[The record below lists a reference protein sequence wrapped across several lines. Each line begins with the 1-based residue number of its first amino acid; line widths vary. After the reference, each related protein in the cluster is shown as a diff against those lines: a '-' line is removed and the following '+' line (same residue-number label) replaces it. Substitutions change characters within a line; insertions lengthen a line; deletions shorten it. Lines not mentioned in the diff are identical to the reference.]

1 MAGLLDGLNPQQ
13 VEAVCTTEGPLLI
26 LAGAGSGKTRV
37 LTRRVGYLLDSG
49 VRPWNIFAVTFTNK
63 AAGEMKARVREL
75 VGTTADD
82 VWVSTFHSSCVR
94 ILRRDIE
101 PLGFGRN
108 FAIWDD
114 DDQTRALRQI
124 VAEQGLDPK
133 RTPPA
138 SFRAQI
144 DRAKNRLLGPAE
156 ITAAVRAGGPQSG
169 WTDKLPA
176 VYAAY
181 DARLK
186 KANALDFNDLIG
198 KVVDLWTQFPDVLR
212 KWQDKWHYLMV
223 DEYQDTNAAQYRLIR
238 LLASARPNLAVV
250 GDDDQSIYSFR
261 GADIR
266 NILDFEKDFPEA
278 TIIRLEQNYRSTALI
293 LQAAAGVVRNNLGR
307 KDKTLRTDAVAG
319 EPLRL
324 FHAPDELAEAD
335 MVVTEIRRL
344 LGLTRGGGPAR
355 PLKPGDIAIIY
366 RTNAQS
372 RPFERVLTDARIP
385 FALVGGK
392 KFYERREVRDI
403 LAYLRV
409 VMNPAD
415 DMSLLRILN
424 VPARG
429 LGEKAVEGVRADAAR
444 HNVSVYRAI
453 RMANPGGRATKGL
466 TAFCAVMDSLS
477 AAVMT
482 MAPGDL
488 VLHVAKVSGYLAE
501 LEAEN
506 TDESRGRIENIQEL
520 ARAVAE
526 SAREFDVLQAEG
538 EADPYERLA
547 SFLDRAALSGQS
559 DELPSEDGKVTLL
572 TVHLAKGLEYPAV
585 FVVGMTE
592 GCFPHARSESESEI
606 EEERRLAYVAFTR
619 ARERL
624 ILTAPRIRRAMDGSV
639 MAATVSRFL
648 LEIPPSA
655 FGDAPPVS
663 LYPPRPT
670 AGRFGG
676 FGSDPAARPTFS
688 AIPPNRYGHPLAAP
702 APPRGPAPTIP
713 VPLVPS
719 DRRRMTPDSLDAY
732 TPGTEVFHP
741 LLGAGTVASRDG
753 IPSNPRLTIHFAKHG
768 ARTVFAV
775 SARMDIL
782 LP

>member
-1 MAGLLDGLNPQQ
+1 MSELLDGLNPEQA
-13 VEAVCTTEGPLLI
+13 EAVQTTEGPLLI

-37 LTRRVGYLLDSG
+37 LTRRVGYLLESG

-63 AAGEMKARVREL
+63 AAGEMKERVRQL

-101 PLGFGRN
+101 PLGFGKN

-114 DDQTRALRQI
+114 DDQMRVLKQLLVELGI
-124 VAEQGLDPK
+124 DPK
-133 RTPPA
+133 RTPA
-138 SFRAQI
+138 SNFRSQI
-144 DRAKNRLLGPAE
+144 DRAKNRLIGPKE
-156 ITAAVRAGGPQSG
+156 IAVALKDAGPLSG
-169 WTDKLPA
+169 WSDKLPA
-176 VYAAY
+176 VFGAY
-181 DARLK
+181 EARLK

-198 KVVDLWTQFPDVLR
+198 KVVELWSQFPDVLK
-212 KWQDKWHYLMV
+212 KWTDKFHYLMV
-223 DEYQDTNAAQYRLIR
+223 DEYQDTNAAQYKLFR
-238 LLASARPNLAVV
+238 LLASARSNLAVV

-278 TIIRLEQNYRSTALI
+278 KIIRLEQNYRSTALI
-293 LQAAAGVVRNNLGR
+293 LRAASGVVVNNLGR
-307 KDKTLRTDAVAG
+307 KDKTLRTDAPEG

-324 FHAPDELAEAD
+324 IHAPDELSEAD
-335 MVVTEIRRL
+335 MVLTEIRRL
-344 LGLTRGGGPAR
+344 IGLTRGAGPAR

-385 FALVGGK
+385 FTLVGGK
-392 KFYERREVRDI
+392 KFYERREVRDV
-403 LAYLRV
+403 LCYLRV
-409 VMNPAD
+409 VLNPAD
-415 DMSLLRILN
+415 DMSLLRIIN
-424 VPARG
+424 VPTRG
-429 LGEKAVEGVRADAAR
+429 LGEKAIEGLRSEAAR
-444 HNVSVYRAI
+444 HGVSVYRAA
-453 RMANPGGRATKGL
+453 RMAGSDGRAGKGL
-466 TAFCAVMDSLS
+466 AAFAQVIDSLS
-477 AAVMT
+477 SAVLT
-482 MAPGDL
+482 MSPGDL
-488 VLHVAKVSGYLAE
+488 VLHAAKVTGYLAD

-526 SAREFDVLQAEG
+526 SAREYDDQHAD
-538 EADPYERLA
+538 APDPYERLA

-585 FVVGMTE
+585 FVVGLTE

-624 ILTAPRIRRAMDGSV
+624 FLTAPRIRRGLDGNIFP
-639 MAATVSRFL
+639 ATLSRFL
-648 LEIPPSA
+648 MEIPKEA
-655 FGDAPPVS
+655 FGPNPPTS
-663 LYPPRPT
+663 LFPAAQTTARP
-670 AGRFGG
+670 ARFG
-676 FGSDPAARPTFS
+676 FDPAARPTFS
-688 AIPPNRYGHPLAAP
+688 SAPPTRVGRPLAAP
-702 APPRGPAPTIP
+702 TPSRGTLTVGSPPTIP
-713 VPLVPS
+713 A
-719 DRRRMTPDSLDAY
+719 DRRRMTPDSLDAFK
-732 TPGTEVFHP
+732 PGAEVFHP
-741 LLGAGTVASRDG
+741 LLGAGTVSSRDG
-753 IPSNPRLTIHFAKHG
+753 IPSNPRLTIHFTKHG
-768 ARTVFAV
+768 PRTVFAV